1 MTLVS
6 KVKELLDAIAEWQNV
21 DCDVGD
27 NGWTDENEGAWDD
40 ARGRMFRLKDEVR
53 AELENGGDKVVV
65 VTISEMLPVH
75 GNEVDTMV
83 FSDFDKAEA
92 WVEAQIDSYVQSYG
106 LDRETAVDGWYLRID
121 GDLHTIQYDAKVK
134 DVR

>member
-1 MTLVS
+1 M
-6 KVKELLDAIAEWQNV
+6 
-21 DCDVGD
+21 
-27 NGWTDENEGAWDD
+27 GAN
-40 ARGRMFRLKDEVR
+40 A
-53 AELENGGDKVVV
+53 VVV

-92 WVEAQIDSYVQSYG
+92 WIEAQIDSYVKSYG
-106 LDRETAVDGWYLRID
+106 LDRETAADGWCLRID